1 MIGGN
6 TTAIGQFLLQR
17 MAELF
22 SGNSFRFHS
31 WLLEIIF
38 AQAKQ
43 KRCVYISA
51 YIYIKIYTQEPF
63 CIDSFANFHSMYMY
77 KMHVQKCD

>member
-6 TTAIGQFLLQR
+6 ITAIGQFLLQP
-17 MAELF
+17 MTELF
-22 SGNSFRFHS
+22 SGNSFRFHL

-51 YIYIKIYTQEPF
+51 YIYKNIYTRTF
-63 CIDSFANFHSMYMY
+63 CIDSFANFHSKYMY
-77 KMHVQKCD
+77 KMHVQECD